1 MFLEEMAF
9 ILLTVAIVQAQSA
22 RVLSRFSSVFKI
34 GFQFGF
40 ENSCFFEF
48 SCRGIATHVSHNI
61 CIIYS
66 AVVFKPKIAIID

>member
-40 ENSCFFEF
+40 ETLASLSLVAVASQPTC
-48 SCRGIATHVSHNI
+48 H
-61 CIIYS
+61 IISASFILPWYS
-66 AVVFKPKIAIID
+66 NQK